1 MTEMEDWF
9 KSVKTEAASERSMRE
24 MANARL
30 QVVQVEGVWVGGRD
44 GRKRE
49 AEDCGGSVD
58 EEGEIER
65 GRGREVRPWRRKI

>member
-30 QVVQVEGVWVGGRD
+30 QVVQVEPSWRECGWEGGM
-44 GRKRE
+44 E
-49 AEDCGGSVD
+49 
-58 EEGEIER
+58 
-65 GRGREVRPWRRKI
+65 GRGRQKILEAVSMKRVR